1 MTAFDYAVLG
11 VVAASAALGFWRGV
25 VSEVLALVAWV
36 AAFVAART
44 WAGAVG
50 ASFDGTVAEPVLR
63 YAVGFLIVL
72 IGVLALFAAGRLLLS
87 ALLRAAG
94 LGLADR
100 ILGAGFGVARGLLI
114 VLAAVLVAGMTAL
127 PKSQWWRDAR
137 LAPPLE
143 TAVIAA
149 KPWLPEQMGGRIHY
163 R

>member
-11 VVAASAALGFWRGV
+11 VVAASAALGFWRGA

-50 ASFDGTVAEPVLR
+50 ASFDGMVAEPVLR
-63 YAVGFLIVL
+63 YAAGFLIVL
-72 IGVLALFAAGRLLLS
+72 IGMLVLFAAGRLLLS
-87 ALLRAAG
+87 AMLRAAG

-100 ILGAGFGVARGLLI
+100 ILGASFGVARGLLI

-149 KPWLPEQMGGRIHY
+149 KPWLPEQMGKRIHY

>member
-36 AAFVAART
+36 AAFVTART
-44 WAGAVG
+44 WAGTVG
-50 ASFDGTVAEPVLR
+50 ESLGGVVSEPVLR
-63 YAVGFLIVL
+63 YAAGFVMALV
-72 IGVLALFAAGRLLLS
+72 GVLVLFAVGRLLLS
-87 ALLRAAG
+87 AMLRAAG

-100 ILGAGFGVARGLLI
+100 MLGAGFGVARGLLI
-114 VLAAVLVAGMTAL
+114 VLATVLVAGMTAL

-143 TAVIAA
+143 TAAIAA
-149 KPWLPEQMGGRIHY
+149 KAWLPEQVGR
-163 R
+163 RVNFR

>member
-1 MTAFDYAVLG
+1 M
-11 VVAASAALGFWRGV
+11 
-25 VSEVLALVAWV
+25 
-36 AAFVAART
+36 AART

-50 ASFDGTVAEPVLR
+50 ASFDGMVAEPVLR
-63 YAVGFLIVL
+63 YAAGFLIVL
-72 IGVLALFAAGRLLLS
+72 IGMLVLFAAGRLLLS
-87 ALLRAAG
+87 AMLRAAG

-100 ILGAGFGVARGLLI
+100 ILGASFGVARGLLI

-127 PKSQWWRDAR
+127 PKSQWFRHHVGIFAESQWWRDAR

-149 KPWLPEQMGGRIHY
+149 KPWLPEQMGKRIHY

>member
-1 MTAFDYAVLG
+1 M
-11 VVAASAALGFWRGV
+11 
-25 VSEVLALVAWV
+25 
-36 AAFVAART
+36 
-44 WAGAVG
+44 
-50 ASFDGTVAEPVLR
+50 
-63 YAVGFLIVL
+63 
-72 IGVLALFAAGRLLLS
+72 LFAAGRLLLS
-87 ALLRAAG
+87 AMLRAAG

-100 ILGAGFGVARGLLI
+100 ILGASFGVARGLLI

-149 KPWLPEQMGGRIHY
+149 KPWLPEQMGKRIHY

>member
-11 VVAASAALGFWRGV
+11 VVTASAALGFWRGV
-25 VSEVLALVAWV
+25 VSEVLALLAWIV
-36 AAFVAART
+36 AFVAARQ
-44 WAGAVG
+44 WSGAVAESLG
-50 ASFDGTVAEPVLR
+50 GLVAEPVLR
-63 YAVGFLIVL
+63 YAAALAMVL
-72 IGVLALFAAGRLLLS
+72 VGVLLLFAIARRLLA

-94 LGLADR
+94 LGPADR
-100 ILGAGFGVARGLLI
+100 VLGAGFGVARGLLI
-114 VLAAVLVAGMTAL
+114 VLVAVLLAGMTAL

-149 KPWLPEQMGGRIHY
+149 KPWLPEQVGRRIHY